1 MMSRRTI
8 DLARIAYHRP
18 EWVGGERAR
27 KLRVF
32 SRLSDALNRAE
43 KLRARGYI
51 VTIETTTA
59 EPWRPHEEKPRRPYG
74 GALPAPVD
82 PFEAAL
88 DDLLGPPRRPT
99 TTTTSPPQGAPDP
112 RTESA

>member
-1 MMSRRTI
+1 MMSRRTTI

-32 SRLSDALNRAE
+32 SRLCDALNRAD

-51 VTIETTTA
+51 VIIETTTA
-59 EPWRPHEEKPRRPYG
+59 EPWRPHEETPRRPYRG
-74 GALPAPVD
+74 RPSAPVD
-82 PFEAAL
+82 PIEAELA
-88 DDLLGPPRRPT
+88 DLLGPAPT
-99 TTTTSPPQGAPDP
+99 ATHHHDAAPPTDETLSDG
-112 RTESA
+112 